1 MLLANILIAEHL
13 YKFCWDK
20 TLLRIHP
27 DVDKDKKE
35 TLQEFYEKVGLGG
48 GLMDLTNSKS
58 LSLSMERLREMCME
72 EQISGTGNMAKFNVA
87 LRKFLTCL

>member
-58 LSLSMERLREMCME
+58 LSLSMERLRDMCME
-72 EQISGTGNMAKFNVA
+72 EQNAGTGNMAKFNVA